1 MGFPCNPRTLRQT
14 AGLLYAD
21 RAGGSILQLMG
32 WKVQHAYKYISAPR
46 ELIDPIHGGPA
57 DAERLFPSQRKEL
70 KRKELKGREDG
81 ESC

>member
-1 MGFPCNPRTLRQT
+1 
-14 AGLLYAD
+14 
-21 RAGGSILQLMG
+21 MG

-46 ELIDPIHGGPA
+46 ELIDPIHGEPA